1 MVAEWGGR
9 DGAFEHAGA
18 PEGGVDFG
26 PCYIVDAVAS
36 AMLWQL
42 SDQKCVCLSGNGWG
56 ADADDIRL
64 SARWEGSPARR
75 SDLEGRRSSATS
87 IVAMADPSTRRVA

>member
-42 SDQKCVCLSGNGWG
+42 SDQKCVASAGACYGGVGGAVEIGVDPFGEWVGSGCG
-56 ADADDIRL
+56 
-64 SARWEGSPARR
+64 
-75 SDLEGRRSSATS
+75 
-87 IVAMADPSTRRVA
+87 